1 VNEATGLTAVTET
14 VLLAVELPA
23 LLLAVKVAVSVPAL
37 VNLCVTLLPEAV
49 PPSPKL
55 QVNVLGELVLVLL
68 NVQVVDVDIPDVGDI
83 VNEATGFATAL
94 PTTTDFV
101 AVEFPAVFPAVSV
114 TL

>member
-1 VNEATGLTAVTET
+1 MKEAAGFTAATET

-23 LLLAVKVAVSVPAL
+23 LLLTVKVAVIVPAL

-49 PPSPKL
+49 PPSPNF
-55 QVNVLGELVLVLL
+55 QVNVLGELVLVLV

-83 VNEATGFATAL
+83 VNKATGFAAAV

-101 AVEFPAVFPAVSV
+101 AVELPAVFPAVSV
-114 TL
+114 TV